1 MQKSGD
7 LGHPKQKKKQ
17 LMMVRESSR
26 GVFWREEE
34 EGEDTD
40 SKQARGVGK

>member
-1 MQKSGD
+1 MQKRGD
-7 LGHPKQKKKQ
+7 LGHPRQKKKQ
-17 LMMVRESSR
+17 LMMVKESSR
-26 GVFWREEE
+26 GVFWKEE